1 MRRRGA
7 AGRGRALKGA
17 EAPGVGAG
25 SGVPGVGE
33 DRAVAADSLIPAPG
47 GDGHWDPES
56 QAPRRAA
63 LGAQS
68 GVGSVSP
75 SLSVSPRLQPVALW
89 LTSALASAPR
99 AEAGPGAEGRK
110 REGRRAVRT
119 LRGAARLLDPK
130 TTRPATPPP
139 GRRVRIGGNG
149 KGVWELYRG
158 SCRQLGGLPGVA
170 VGEIT
175 VSNRRVQS
183 AGPGCLD

>member
-1 MRRRGA
+1 MERPG
-7 AGRGRALKGA
+7 GGGPLKGPRLRESA
-17 EAPGVGAG
+17 QGLG
-25 SGVPGVGE
+25 SPGVGE

-47 GDGHWDPES
+47 GDGHWVPDS

-68 GVGSVSP
+68 VAGSVSP

-139 GRRVRIGGNG
+139 GRRVRTGGNG
-149 KGVWELYRG
+149 KGVWELYGG
-158 SCRQLGGLPGVA
+158 SCRQLGGLPGV
-170 VGEIT
+170 GNHSE
-175 VSNRRVQS
+175 Q
-183 AGPGCLD
+183 